1 MIKKLSFSIFCFL
14 FTILCVVGFIISNL
28 KNNQNFFV
36 YPLDDTYIHLAI
48 AKTFS
53 NYQIWGV
60 TKYQFVSATSSPLY
74 TLIISIFIKI
84 FGNCVFIPLFINI
97 LFCLLFFTVFYKTN
111 KERLNDFMYVLTLA
125 IITFFIPLFHCI
137 LLGLEHTM
145 HLFFT
150 YLLFHF
156 FVKIYSEKNLK
167 KDIIQFH
174 LVIALCMVTRYESI
188 FMITLISFCFLL
200 QKRWLSIT
208 TFTTALFPIIIYGLI
223 SIKNGDQFLPNTL
236 LAKGSFIKQ
245 YNIGFIIDFIIRK
258 VEYILSNAHILQ
270 MASLLIAVAILVVLK
285 SVQININRCL
295 SILFIA
301 FGSLI
306 AQGIFAQYHGY
317 YRYENY
323 LILFVTLSIIFSI
336 HEMCFSVKNKSQLLF
351 ILLLTG
357 ILFIPFIL
365 RNISII
371 YFNKNAPKNIY
382 DQQIQISRF
391 LSKFKTNTFAIS
403 DLGAICYYT
412 ENRIIDIAGLG
423 TPGVLKLNQKKAPL
437 DAVFEKENVTIVAT
451 HATFYNSFIPKKFKP
466 ICTFTINNN
475 IVCGEPTVTFFAKD
489 SLVIKSLLNHIHEQ
503 ATKCSHR
510 QITIKTLEP
519 N

>member
-1 MIKKLSFSIFCFL
+1 
-14 FTILCVVGFIISNL
+14 
-28 KNNQNFFV
+28 
-36 YPLDDTYIHLAI
+36 
-48 AKTFS
+48 
-53 NYQIWGV
+53 
-60 TKYQFVSATSSPLY
+60 
-74 TLIISIFIKI
+74 
-84 FGNCVFIPLFINI
+84 
-97 LFCLLFFTVFYKTN
+97 
-111 KERLNDFMYVLTLA
+111 
-125 IITFFIPLFHCI
+125 
-137 LLGLEHTM
+137 
-145 HLFFT
+145 
-150 YLLFHF
+150 
-156 FVKIYSEKNLK
+156 
-167 KDIIQFH
+167 
-174 LVIALCMVTRYESI
+174 
-188 FMITLISFCFLL
+188 
-200 QKRWLSIT
+200 
-208 TFTTALFPIIIYGLI
+208 
-223 SIKNGDQFLPNTL
+223 
-236 LAKGSFIKQ
+236 
-245 YNIGFIIDFIIRK
+245 
-258 VEYILSNAHILQ
+258 
-270 MASLLIAVAILVVLK
+270 
-285 SVQININRCL
+285 
-295 SILFIA
+295 
-301 FGSLI
+301 
-306 AQGIFAQYHGY
+306 
-317 YRYENY
+317 
-323 LILFVTLSIIFSI
+323 
-336 HEMCFSVKNKSQLLF
+336 MCFSVKNKSQLLF